1 MIFNNIDIIPYNLNL
16 KRALTNSKRTYL
28 TTSGFI
34 IKLSLDNYVG
44 FGEASPLKSFS
55 KENLKQIIWGFEE
68 FKISLVENSNYD
80 KDDFFDLIKIYTD
93 KIPSLQFSLD
103 MAFYDI
109 LSQKSSVSLAQYL
122 NPSSLK
128 IVKLG
133 SFSLEDFQSNNPN
146 VKIKLPCKGLK
157 SDIKFLEKTFKNY
170 SNNILFRVD
179 FNRGHNINDV
189 LNICDF
195 LSNYKIEY
203 IEEPLNNMTVDQLKV
218 LKNKTN
224 IKIAIDESIYNMN
237 YKELIENDCID
248 YAILKPSIYGGVDKI
263 IKLCKYLRLNAVDV
277 VLSSSLENYIG
288 TMGLINLAAA
298 LELSTA
304 HGINNQIFYNY
315 NEKLLFDEQTMK
327 LNIENIKGLGV
338 KWDD

>member
-44 FGEASPLKSFS
+44 FGEASPLKNFS
-55 KENLKQIIWGFEE
+55 KENLKQILWTFEE
-68 FKISLVENSNYD
+68 FKRGLVKKSNYD
-80 KDDFFDLIKIYTD
+80 KDDFFNLIKIYTEE
-93 KIPSLQFSLD
+93 IPSLHFSLD

-109 LSQKSSVSLAQYL
+109 LSQESSVSLAQYL

-128 IVKLG
+128 VIKMG
-133 SFSLEDFQSNNPN
+133 SFFLEGFHSNNPN
-146 VKIKLPCKGLK
+146 IKIKLPCKGLK
-157 SDIKFLEKTFKNY
+157 SDIQFLKKIFNNY
-170 SNNILFRVD
+170 NNNISFRVD
-179 FNRGHNINDV
+179 FNRGYNINDI

-195 LSNYKIEY
+195 LSDYKIEY
-203 IEEPLNNMTVDQLKV
+203 IEEPLKNMTADQLKV

-224 IKIAIDESIYNMN
+224 IKIAIDESIYNMD
-237 YKELIENDCID
+237 YKELIENNCID
-248 YAILKPSIYGGVDKI
+248 YAILKPSIYGGVDNI
-263 IKLCKYLRLNAVDV
+263 IQLNKYLRSNAVDV

-298 LELSTA
+298 LELSIA

-315 NEKLLFDEQTMK
+315 NEELLFDEKTMN